1 MQLMIG
7 LLAAMLAGAPAA
19 PQAKSTS
26 GAAKGADHKADE
38 AAIEK
43 LGAAFTDAM
52 NRGDYKGAAATWA
65 ATGVYYG
72 IDGQKHSGPAEI
84 EEALAHLTGIKVSLK
99 TSDVHWAKPDV
110 AVVQGSW
117 QVSGQDVTPPDH
129 GDYTAVIVKEGKD
142 WKYAVIRP
150 WVPAS
155 M

>member
-7 LLAAMLAGAPAA
+7 LLAAMLMGAPAA
-19 PQAKSTS
+19 QQTKSAP
-26 GAAKGADHKADE
+26 AAKAVDHKADE

-43 LGAAFTDAM
+43 LNAAFTDAM
-52 NRGDYKGAAATWA
+52 NRGDYKAAAATWA
-65 ATGVYYG
+65 TNGVYYA
-72 IDGQKHSGPAEI
+72 IDGEKHAGQAAI
-84 EEALAHLTGIKVSLK
+84 EEALSHLAGIKVTLK
-99 TSDVHWAKPDV
+99 TVDVHWVKPDV

-117 QVSGQDVTPPDH
+117 QVSGPDVNPPDH
-129 GDYTAVIVKEGKD
+129 GDHVAVITKEGKD